1 MSKEATIFVVDLGA
15 TTAECHNGRLI
26 SDLEYGMQYV
36 WEKIAE
42 IMAENKTT
50 RRVGVVGFR
59 TDETNN
65 SLSGEAEYE
74 NISVLKNLGAVDTA
88 SLKELRSKI
97 VSSKSEAGD
106 AVSAV
111 VIAIQLIKEHT
122 TLKTGKPGKFDRKIV
137 LVTDGQ
143 GSIEDDDI
151 QPIAE
156 HLNESDIRL
165 VVLGIDFDDAEYGF
179 KEEDK
184 SSVKRHTE
192 DVLKRLTESCK
203 DADFATVAEAIDS
216 LATPSVKKI
225 KIFKHFE
232 GLGDF
237 TKYPESAMF
246 IDVQRYFKIKQAK
259 PPSASNYASRAA
271 AAPGQSFNTAQDDT
285 EMVDAPGLATIKTSV
300 KYQVAD
306 TTAEGG
312 KLDVE
317 RKDLAKGYYYGSTA
331 VPFSEDDYNTTKFE
345 SKQSLSIIGFIPSDK
360 YERFLNMGEAC
371 ITIAQPVND
380 KARMALSSLVHA
392 LHELD
397 SYAVARLV
405 PKDGKPPVII
415 LMAPLIE
422 PDLECLVDVPIPF
435 AEDIRTYRFPPLDKV
450 IGSSGAVL
458 TKHRYLPGEKL
469 EEAMSNYVDSMDLST
484 FGKGEDGEATEYMPI
499 EDTYAPMVHRLKQ
512 ALRSRVIHP
521 DSEIGEPADVLVKWS
536 KPPTE
541 LISKAGDQL
550 ERLKKC
556 AEVTK
561 VPPKKKGRRGERET
575 ITPLSKLD
583 IDALLL
589 QSGRKKEVSRDNAEA
604 EFIQMLA
611 APDEPAIAKATNE
624 MAGHIRYY
632 LKTLTGNNNFGKV
645 FSLLKAF
652 RNEMVEL
659 EYPGI
664 YNDFLRDLKQEVANG
679 DFGDR
684 REFWLGFRGSACGLI
699 VNDLPET
706 MVTVQEAEDF
716 LRQLGKS

>member
-1 MSKEATIFVVDLGA
+1 MSKEATIYVVDLGV
-15 TTAECHNGRLI
+15 TTAECHGGRVI

-36 WEKIAE
+36 WVKIAE
-42 IMAENKTT
+42 IMAESKTT
-50 RRVGVVGFR
+50 WRVGVVGFR

-65 SLSGEAEYE
+65 PLSGETEYE
-74 NISVLKNLGAVDTA
+74 NISVLKQLGTIDIANLR
-88 SLKELRSKI
+88 ELRPKI
-97 VSSKSEAGD
+97 VSSDSEAGD

-111 VIAIQLIKEHT
+111 VVAIQLIKEHT
-122 TLKTGKPGKFDRKIV
+122 TLKTGKPGKFTRKIV
-137 LVTDGQ
+137 LLTDGK

-156 HLNESDIRL
+156 HLNELDIRL

-192 DVLKRLTESCK
+192 NILKRLTESCK
-203 DADFATVAEAIDS
+203 DAEFATVAAAIDS
-216 LATPSVKKI
+216 LSTPSVKITKP
-225 KIFKHFE
+225 FKQFE
-232 GLGDF
+232 GLGDYM
-237 TKYPESAMF
+237 KYPESAMF
-246 IDVQRYFKIKQAK
+246 IDVQRYFKVKQAK
-259 PPSASNYASRAA
+259 PPSASNYASRTAG
-271 AAPGQSFNTAQDDT
+271 APGQSSNTAQDDI
-285 EMVDAPGLATIKTSV
+285 EMNDAPSLATIKTSV
-300 KYQVAD
+300 KYQVID
-306 TTAEGG
+306 PSAEGG

-331 VPFSEDDYNTTKFE
+331 
-345 SKQSLSIIGFIPSDK
+345 

-380 KARMALSSLVHA
+380 KARMAMSSLVHA

-397 SYAVARLV
+397 SYAIARFV
-405 PKDGKPPVII
+405 PKDRRPPVIL

-422 PDLECLVDVPIPF
+422 PDLECLIDVPIPF
-435 AEDIRTYRFPPLDKV
+435 AEDIRMYRFPPLDKV

-458 TKHRYLPGEKL
+458 TKHRYLPGENL

-484 FGKGEDGEATEYMPI
+484 FGKDEDGGAAEYMPI

-512 ALRSRVIHP
+512 ALRSRAINP
-521 DSEIGEPADVLVKWS
+521 ESEIGDPADILVKWS

-550 ERLKKC
+550 ERLKEF
-556 AEVTK
+556 AGVTK
-561 VPPKKKGRRGERET
+561 VPPKKKGKRGERET
-575 ITPLSKLD
+575 VTPLSKLD

-589 QSGRKKEVSRDNAEA
+589 QNGRKKEVSRENAEA
-604 EFIQMLA
+604 EFIQMLEN
-611 APDEPAIAKATNE
+611 PDEPAIAKATNE

-659 EYPGI
+659 EFPGI
-664 YNDFLRDLKQEVANG
+664 YNNFLRDLKDEVANG

-684 REFWLGFRGSACGLI
+684 REFWLQFRRSVCGLI
-699 VNDLPET
+699 VNELPDT
-706 MVTVQEAEDF
+706 VVTVQEAEEF
-716 LRQLGKS
+716 LR